1 MKYEKLELF
10 INGQWTQG
18 TSGKAQDVINPA
30 TEELLGQLPHASTAD
45 LDAALAAA
53 DKGFHIWRA
62 TTALNRQTIMN
73 KAADLMEDRK
83 AAIATNISRDM
94 GKPVGEASLEM
105 DFVIGCLRWDAE
117 QGKRAYGRIIP
128 ARIPG
133 QRQMMVREP
142 VGPVAAFVAWNFP
155 ASNVMRKIGNAL
167 GAGCSIIMK
176 ADEETPSAAIA
187 IARCLQ
193 DAGLPD
199 GVLNLVFG
207 VPAEISSYLLDSPVI
222 KKLSFTGSTPVGML
236 LQAQAAKRMIRC
248 TMELG
253 GHAPVMVFDDADIP
267 AAAKLCA
274 ATKFRNAGQV
284 CISPTR
290 FYVQSGVYDE
300 FTERFTKHTEDM
312 IVGEGINEG
321 VQIGPLI
328 GERRL
333 DVMQDFVDDALS
345 HGAKLLTGGERLG
358 NKGYFYKPTVLK
370 DVPEDAKIMTEEPFG
385 PVAPIAAFTNFDDV
399 IARANRLEYG
409 LASYAFTSDGAKAN
423 ALGDQINAG
432 MFGVNHFGIA
442 TPETPFGGVN
452 HSGYGSE
459 GGEEGIAAYQRVKFI
474 SEIGV

>member
-1 MKYEKLELF
+1 MAYEKLELF
-10 INGQWTQG
+10 IDGKWSQG
-18 TSGKAQDVINPA
+18 TSGKSQDVINPA
-30 TEELLGQLPHASTAD
+30 TEEVLGTLPHASTAD
-45 LDAALAAA
+45 LDAALVAA
-53 DKGFHIWRA
+53 DKGFKIWRN
-62 TTALNRQTIMN
+62 TTPIARQVILN
-73 KAADLMEDRK
+73 KAADLMEERK
-83 AAIATNISRDM
+83 PSIAENISREM

-133 QRQMMVREP
+133 QRQMMIKEP

-155 ASNVMRKIGNAL
+155 ASNVMRKLGNAL

-176 ADEETPSAAIA
+176 ADEETPSSAIA
-187 IARCLQ
+187 MARCFQ

-207 VPAEISSYLLDSPVI
+207 VPAEISSYLLDSPII

-253 GHAPVMVFDDADIP
+253 GHAPVMIFNDADI
-267 AAAKLCA
+267 AAAAQMCS

-290 FYVQSGVYDE
+290 FYVQEGVYDE
-300 FTERFTKHTEDM
+300 FAERMAQHAKDVV
-312 IVGEGINEG
+312 VGEGMVEG
-321 VQIGPLI
+321 TQMGPLI

-333 DVMQDFVDDALS
+333 GVMQDLVDDAVS
-345 HGAKLLTGGERLG
+345 HGAELLAGGERLG
-358 NKGYFYKPTVLK
+358 NKGFFYKPTVLK
-370 DVPEDAKIMTEEPFG
+370 GVPEDAKIMNDEPFG
-385 PVAPIAAFTNFDDV
+385 PVAPVASFKDFDEV
-399 IARANRLEYG
+399 IERANKLEYG
-409 LASYAFTSDGAKAN
+409 LASYAFTTDGAKAN
-423 ALGDQINAG
+423 AIGDQINAG
-432 MFGVNHFGIA
+432 MFGVNHFGVA

-452 HSGYGSE
+452 HSGYGTE
-459 GGEEGIAAYQRVKFI
+459 GGEEGITAYQRVKFI

>member
-1 MKYEKLELF
+1 MAYEKLELF
-10 INGQWTQG
+10 IDGKWSQG
-18 TSGKAQDVINPA
+18 TSGKSQDVINPA
-30 TEELLGQLPHASTAD
+30 TEEVLGTLPHASTAD
-45 LDAALAAA
+45 LDAALTAA
-53 DKGFHIWRA
+53 DKGFKIWRN
-62 TTALNRQTIMN
+62 TTPIARQIILD
-73 KAADLMEDRK
+73 KAADLMEERK
-83 AAIATNISRDM
+83 PSIAKNISREM

-117 QGKRAYGRIIP
+117 QGKRAYGRLIP

-133 QRQMMVREP
+133 QRQMMIKEP

-155 ASNVMRKIGNAL
+155 ASNVMRKLGNAL

-176 ADEETPSAAIA
+176 ADEETPSSAIA
-187 IARCLQ
+187 MARCFQ

-207 VPAEISSYLLDSPVI
+207 VPSEISSYLLDSPII

-253 GHAPVMVFDDADIP
+253 GHAPVMIFNDADI
-267 AAAKLCA
+267 AAAAQMCS

-290 FYVQSGVYDE
+290 FYVQEGVYDE
-300 FTERFTKHTEDM
+300 FAERMAQHAKD
-312 IVGEGINEG
+312 IVVAEGITEG
-321 VQIGPLI
+321 AQMGPLI

-333 DVMQDFVDDALS
+333 GVMQDLVDDAVS
-345 HGAKLLTGGERLG
+345 HGAELLAGGERLG
-358 NKGYFYKPTVLK
+358 NKGFFYKPTVLK
-370 DVPEDAKIMTEEPFG
+370 GVPEEAKIMNEEPFG
-385 PVAPIAAFTNFDDV
+385 PVAPVASFKDFDEV
-399 IARANRLEYG
+399 IERANKLEYG
-409 LASYAFTSDGAKAN
+409 LASYAFTTDGAKAN
-423 ALGDQINAG
+423 AIGDQINAG

-452 HSGYGSE
+452 HSGYGTE
-459 GGEEGIAAYQRVKFI
+459 GGEEGITAYQRVKFI

>member
-1 MKYEKLELF
+1 MTYETLELF
-10 INGQWTQG
+10 IDGKWTQG
-18 TSGKAQDVINPA
+18 TSGKTQDVINPA
-30 TEELLGQLPHASTAD
+30 TEAVLGTLPHASNAD

-53 DKGFHIWRA
+53 DKGFQIWRA
-62 TTALNRQTIMN
+62 TSPLARQAIMN
-73 KAADLMEDRK
+73 KAADLMEERK
-83 AAIATNISRDM
+83 AAIALNISRDN

-117 QGKRAYGRIIP
+117 QGKRAYGRLIP

-133 QRQMMVREP
+133 QRQMMIKEP
-142 VGPVAAFVAWNFP
+142 IGPVAAFVAWNFP

-176 ADEETPSAAIA
+176 SDEETPSAAIA
-187 IARCLQ
+187 IARCFQ

-207 VPAEISSYLLDSPVI
+207 VPSEISSYLLDSPII

-253 GHAPVMVFDDADIP
+253 GHAPVMIFDDADI
-267 AAAKLCA
+267 ATAAKLCA

-290 FYVQSGVYDE
+290 FYVQNGVYDE
-300 FTERFTKHTEDM
+300 FAERFTQHTNEM
-312 IVGEGINEG
+312 IVGEGIAEG
-321 VQIGPLI
+321 TQIGPLI

-333 DVMQDFVDDALS
+333 EVMQDLVDDAVS
-345 HGAKLLTGGERLG
+345 HGAELLTGGERLG

-370 DVPEDAKIMTEEPFG
+370 GVSEDAKIMNDEPFG
-385 PVAPIAAFTNFDDV
+385 PVAPIASFNDFDDV
-399 IARANRLEYG
+399 ITRANKLEYG
-409 LASYAFTSDGAKAN
+409 LASYAFTTNGAVA
-423 ALGDQINAG
+423 ATLGDQINAG

-459 GGEEGIAAYQRVKFI
+459 GGEEGITAYQRVKFI

>member
-1 MKYEKLELF
+1 MAYEKLELF
-10 INGQWTQG
+10 IDGKWSQG
-18 TSGKAQDVINPA
+18 TSGKSQDVINPA
-30 TEELLGQLPHASTAD
+30 TEEVLGTLPHASTAD

-53 DKGFHIWRA
+53 DKGFQIWRN
-62 TTALNRQTIMN
+62 TTPIARQVILD
-73 KAADLMEDRK
+73 KAADLMEERK
-83 AAIATNISRDM
+83 PSIAENISREM

-133 QRQMMVREP
+133 QRQMMIKEP

-155 ASNVMRKIGNAL
+155 ASNVMRKLGNAL

-176 ADEETPSAAIA
+176 ADEETPSSAIA
-187 IARCLQ
+187 MARCFQ

-207 VPAEISSYLLDSPVI
+207 VPAEISSYLLDSSII

-253 GHAPVMVFDDADIP
+253 GHAPVMIFNDADIP
-267 AAAKLCA
+267 AAAQMCA

-290 FYVQSGVYDE
+290 FYVQEGVYDE
-300 FTERFTKHTEDM
+300 FAERMATHANDM
-312 IVGEGINEG
+312 TVGNGMDEG
-321 VQIGPLI
+321 VNMGPLI
-328 GERRL
+328 GERRI
-333 DVMQDFVDDALS
+333 DVMQDLVDDAVS
-345 HGAKLLTGGERLG
+345 HGAELLAGGERLG
-358 NKGYFYKPTVLK
+358 NKGFFYKPTVLK
-370 DVPEDAKIMTEEPFG
+370 GVPEDAKIMNDEPFG
-385 PVAPIAAFTNFDDV
+385 PVAPVASFKDFDDV
-399 IARANRLEYG
+399 IKRANKLEYG
-409 LASYAFTSDGAKAN
+409 LAAYAFTTDGAKAN

-452 HSGYGSE
+452 HSGYGTE
-459 GGEEGIAAYQRVKFI
+459 GGEEGITSYQRVKFI

>member
-1 MKYEKLELF
+1 MKYETLELL
-10 INGQWTQG
+10 IDGKWTKG
-18 TSGKAQDVINPA
+18 TSGKSQDVINPS
-30 TEELLGQLPHASTAD
+30 TEEVLGTLPHAATAD
-45 LDAALAAA
+45 LDAALTSA
-53 DKGFHIWRA
+53 DKGFQIWRS
-62 TTALNRQTIMN
+62 TTPLNRQVIMD
-73 KAADLMEDRK
+73 KAADLMEERK
-83 AAIATNISRDM
+83 PQIAVNISRDM
-94 GKPVGEASLEM
+94 GKPVAEASLEM

-117 QGKRAYGRIIP
+117 QGKRAYGRLIP

-133 QRQMMVREP
+133 QRQIMIKEP

-187 IARCLQ
+187 IARCFQ

-207 VPAEISSYLLDSPVI
+207 VPSEISSYLLDSPII

-253 GHAPVMVFDDADIP
+253 GHAPVMIFDDADI
-267 AAAKLCA
+267 AMAAKVCA

-300 FTERFTKHTEDM
+300 FADRMATHAKEM
-312 IVGEGINEG
+312 NVGNGMEEG
-321 VQIGPLI
+321 VNMGPLI
-328 GERRL
+328 GERRI
-333 DVMQDFVDDALS
+333 DVMQDLVDDAVS
-345 HGAKLLTGGERLG
+345 YGAEILTGGERLG
-358 NKGYFYKPTVLK
+358 NKGFFYKPTVLK
-370 DVPEDAKIMTEEPFG
+370 GVPEDAKIMNEEPFG
-385 PVAPIAAFTNFDDV
+385 PVAPVSSFSDFDEAV
-399 IARANRLEYG
+399 ARANKLEYG
-409 LASYAFTSDGAKAN
+409 LASYAFTTDGAKAT

-459 GGEEGIAAYQRVKFI
+459 GGEEGIQSYQRVKFI

>member
-1 MKYEKLELF
+1 MAYETLELF
-10 INGQWTQG
+10 INGKWTTG
-18 TSGKAQDVINPA
+18 TSGKSQNVINPA
-30 TEELLGQLPHASTAD
+30 TEEVLGELPHASTAD

-53 DKGFHIWRA
+53 DSGFQIWRA
-62 TTALNRQTIMN
+62 TSPLNRQSIMD
-73 KAADLMEDRK
+73 KAADLMEERK
-83 AAIATNISRDM
+83 PQIAANISQDM

-117 QGKRAYGRIIP
+117 QGKRSYGRLIP

-133 QRQMMVREP
+133 QRQMMVKEP

-187 IARCLQ
+187 IARCFH

-207 VPAEISSYLLDSPVI
+207 VPSEISSYLLDSPII

-253 GHAPVMVFDDADIP
+253 GHAPVMIFDDADI
-267 AAAKLCA
+267 ATAAKLCA
-274 ATKFRNAGQV
+274 TTKFRNAGQV

-290 FYVQSGVYDE
+290 FYVQDGVYDE
-300 FTERFTKHTEDM
+300 FADRFTTHAKEMNVGNGM
-312 IVGEGINEG
+312 IEG
-321 VQIGPLI
+321 VNMGPLI
-328 GERRL
+328 GERRI
-333 DVMQDFVDDALS
+333 DVMQDLVDDAVS
-345 HGAKLLTGGERLG
+345 HGAELLTGGERLG
-358 NKGYFYKPTVLK
+358 NKGFFYKPTVLK
-370 DVPEDAKIMTEEPFG
+370 GVPEDAKIMTEEPFG
-385 PVAPIAAFTNFDDV
+385 PVAPISSFTDFNEV

-409 LASYAFTSDGAKAN
+409 LASYAFTTSGATAT

-459 GGEEGIAAYQRVKFI
+459 GGEEGIQSYQRVKFI

>member
-1 MKYEKLELF
+1 MTYENLELF
-10 INGQWTQG
+10 INGKWTQG
-18 TSGKAQDVINPA
+18 TSGKKQNVINPA
-30 TEELLGQLPHASTAD
+30 TEEIIGELPHASTAD
-45 LDAALAAA
+45 LDAALDAA
-53 DKGFHIWRA
+53 DKGFQIWRA
-62 TTALNRQTIMN
+62 TSALARQVIMD

-83 AAIATNISRDM
+83 AAIAMNISRDM

-117 QGKRAYGRIIP
+117 QGKRAYGRLIP

-133 QRQMMVREP
+133 QRQMMIKEP
-142 VGPVAAFVAWNFP
+142 IGPVAAFVAWNFP

-187 IARCLQ
+187 ITRCFQ

-207 VPAEISSYLLDSPVI
+207 VPSEISSYLLDSPVI

-253 GHAPVMVFDDADIP
+253 GHAPVMIFDDADI
-267 AAAKLCA
+267 ATAAKVCA

-290 FYVQSGVYDE
+290 FYVQNGVYDE
-300 FTERFTKHTEDM
+300 FAERFAQHAKEMT
-312 IVGEGINEG
+312 VGEGINDG
-321 VQIGPLI
+321 VKVGPLI
-328 GERRL
+328 GARRL
-333 DVMQDFVDDALS
+333 DVMQDFVDDAIS
-345 HGAKLLTGGERLG
+345 CGAKLLTGGERLG
-358 NKGYFYKPTVLK
+358 NKGFFYKPTVLK
-370 DVPEDAKIMTEEPFG
+370 DVPEEAKIMNDEPFG
-385 PVAPIAAFTNFDDV
+385 PVAPVSSFTDFDDV
-399 IARANRLEYG
+399 VARANKLEYG
-409 LASYAFTSDGAKAN
+409 LASYAFTSNGAVAA

-459 GGEEGIAAYQRVKFI
+459 GGEEGITAYQRVKFI

>member
-1 MKYEKLELF
+1 MKYETLELL
-10 INGQWTQG
+10 IDGKWTTG
-18 TSGKAQDVINPA
+18 TSDKSQDVINPA
-30 TEELLGQLPHASTAD
+30 TEEVLGTLPHASSTD

-53 DKGFHIWRA
+53 DKGFQTWRA
-62 TTALNRQTIMN
+62 TSPLARQVIMD
-73 KAADLMEDRK
+73 KAADLMEERK
-83 AAIATNISRDM
+83 AEISLNMSRDN
-94 GKPVGEASLEM
+94 GKPVLQASLEM

-117 QGKRAYGRIIP
+117 QGKRAYGRVIP

-142 VGPVAAFVAWNFP
+142 VGPVAGFVAWNFP

-176 ADEETPSAAIA
+176 ADEETPSSAIA

-193 DAGLPD
+193 DAGLPG

-207 VPAEISSYLLDSPVI
+207 VPAEISSYLLDSPII

-300 FTERFTKHTEDM
+300 FAERFAKHANDLVIGDGTDPATEM
-312 IVGEGINEG
+312 
-321 VQIGPLI
+321 GPLI
-328 GERRL
+328 GERRI
-333 DVMQDFVDDALS
+333 DVMQDMVDDALS
-345 HGAKLLTGGERLG
+345 HGAELLAGGERLG

-370 DVPEDAKIMTEEPFG
+370 GVPEEAKIMNEEPFG
-385 PVAPIAAFTNFDDV
+385 PVAPVSSFTDFDDV
-399 IARANRLEYG
+399 IARANKLEFG
-409 LASYAFTSDGAKAN
+409 LASYAFTTNGDVAN
-423 ALGDQINAG
+423 RLGDQINAG

>member
-1 MKYEKLELF
+1 MAYEKLELF
-10 INGQWTQG
+10 IDGKWSQG
-18 TSGKAQDVINPA
+18 TSGKSQDVINPA
-30 TEELLGQLPHASTAD
+30 TEEVLGTLPHASTAD

-53 DKGFHIWRA
+53 DKGFKIWRN
-62 TTALNRQTIMN
+62 TTPIARQAILN
-73 KAADLMEDRK
+73 KAADLMEERK
-83 AAIATNISRDM
+83 PSIAENISREM

-117 QGKRAYGRIIP
+117 QGKRAYGRLIP

-133 QRQMMVREP
+133 QRQMMIKEP

-155 ASNVMRKIGNAL
+155 ASNVMRKLGNAL

-176 ADEETPSAAIA
+176 ADEETPSSAIA
-187 IARCLQ
+187 MARCFQ

-207 VPAEISSYLLDSPVI
+207 VPAEISSYLLDSPII

-253 GHAPVMVFDDADIP
+253 GHAPVMIFNDADI
-267 AAAKLCA
+267 AAAAQMCS

-290 FYVQSGVYDE
+290 FYVQEGVYDE
-300 FTERFTKHTEDM
+300 FAERMAGHAKDVV
-312 IVGEGINEG
+312 VGEGLKDG
-321 VQIGPLI
+321 VQMGPLI

-333 DVMQDFVDDALS
+333 SVMQDLVDDAVS
-345 HGAKLLTGGERLG
+345 HGAELLAGGERLG
-358 NKGYFYKPTVLK
+358 NKGFFYKPTVLK
-370 DVPEDAKIMTEEPFG
+370 GVSEDAKIMNEEPFG
-385 PVAPIAAFTNFDDV
+385 PVAPIASFKDFDEV
-399 IARANRLEYG
+399 IERANKLEYG
-409 LASYAFTSDGAKAN
+409 LASYAFTTDGAKAN
-423 ALGDQINAG
+423 AIGDQINAG
-432 MFGVNHFGIA
+432 MFGVNHFGVA

-452 HSGYGSE
+452 HSGYGTE
-459 GGEEGIAAYQRVKFI
+459 GGEEGITAYQRVKFI

>member
-1 MKYEKLELF
+1 MKYETLELL
-10 INGQWTQG
+10 IDGKWTNG
-18 TSGKAQDVINPA
+18 TSDKSQDVINPA
-30 TEELLGQLPHASTAD
+30 TEQVLGTLPHASTAD
-45 LDAALAAA
+45 LNAALVAVE
-53 DKGFHIWRA
+53 KGFKTWRA
-62 TTALNRQTIMN
+62 TSPLARQVIMN
-73 KAADLMEDRK
+73 KAADLMEERK
-83 AAIATNISRDM
+83 AAIALNISRDM

-128 ARIPG
+128 SRIPG
-133 QRQMMVREP
+133 QRQMMIKEP

-199 GVLNLVFG
+199 GVLNMVFG
-207 VPAEISSYLLDSPVI
+207 VPAEISSYLLDSPII

-253 GHAPVMVFDDADIP
+253 GHAPVLVFDDADIA

-300 FTERFTKHTEDM
+300 FTERFVKHANEM
-312 IVGEGINEG
+312 VVGEGINDG

-328 GERRL
+328 GARRL
-333 DVMQDFVDDALS
+333 DVMQDFVEDAVS
-345 HGAKLLTGGERLG
+345 CGAELLAGGERLG
-358 NKGYFYKPTVLK
+358 NKGFFYKPTVLK
-370 DVPEDAKIMTEEPFG
+370 DVPEEAKIMTEEPFG
-385 PVAPIAAFTNFDDV
+385 PIAPIASFSDFDQAV
-399 IARANRLEYG
+399 ERANSLEYG
-409 LASYAFTSDGAKAN
+409 LASYAFTTDGAKAT

-452 HSGYGSE
+452 HSGYGTE

>member
-1 MKYEKLELF
+1 MTYEKLELF
-10 INGQWTQG
+10 IDGKWSQG
-18 TSGKAQDVINPA
+18 TSGKSQDVINPA
-30 TEELLGQLPHASTAD
+30 TEEVLGSLPHASNAD

-53 DKGFHIWRA
+53 DAGFTVWRN
-62 TTALNRQTIMN
+62 TTPLARQNILN
-73 KAADLMEDRK
+73 KAADLMEERK
-83 AAIATNISRDM
+83 QSIATNISREM
-94 GKPVGEASLEM
+94 GKPVGEAALEM

-117 QGKRAYGRIIP
+117 QGKRAYGRMIP

-133 QRQMMVREP
+133 QRQMMIKEP

-155 ASNVMRKIGNAL
+155 ASNVMRKLGNAL
-167 GAGCSIIMK
+167 AAGCSIIMK

-187 IARCLQ
+187 MARCFQ

-207 VPAEISSYLLDSPVI
+207 VPAEISSYLLDNPII
-222 KKLSFTGSTPVGML
+222 KKLSFTGSTAVGML
-236 LQAQAAKRMIRC
+236 LQAQAAKRLIRC

-253 GHAPVMVFDDADIP
+253 GHAPVMIFNDADIP
-267 AAAKLCA
+267 AAAQLCA

-290 FYVQSGVYDE
+290 FYVQEGVYDE
-300 FTERFTKHTEDM
+300 FAERMASHAKDM
-312 IVGEGINEG
+312 VVGEGMVEG
-321 VQIGPLI
+321 TQMGPLI

-333 DVMQDFVDDALS
+333 DVMQGLVDDALS
-345 HGAKLLTGGERLG
+345 HGAELMTGGERLG
-358 NKGYFYKPTVLK
+358 NKGFFYKPTVLK
-370 DVPEDAKIMTEEPFG
+370 GVPEDAKIMNEEPFG
-385 PVAPIAAFTNFDDV
+385 PVAPVSAFKEFDEV
-399 IARANRLEYG
+399 VARANKLEYG
-409 LASYAFTSDGAKAN
+409 LAAYAFTKDGAKAN

-459 GGEEGIAAYQRVKFI
+459 GGEEGITAYQRVKFI

>member
-1 MKYEKLELF
+1 MTYEKLELL
-10 INGQWTQG
+10 IDGKWTQG
-18 TSGKAQDVINPA
+18 TSDKSQDVINPA
-30 TEELLGQLPHASTAD
+30 TEEILGTLPHASTAD
-45 LDAALAAA
+45 LDAALVAS
-53 DKGFHIWRA
+53 DKGFQIWRA
-62 TTALNRQTIMN
+62 TSPLARQVLMN

-83 AAIATNISRDM
+83 AAIAVNISRDM
-94 GKPVGEASLEM
+94 GKPAGEASLEM

-133 QRQMMVREP
+133 QRQMMIKEP

-187 IARCLQ
+187 IARCFQ

-207 VPAEISSYLLDSPVI
+207 VPAEISSYLLDSPII

-253 GHAPVMVFDDADIP
+253 GHAPVMIFDDADI
-267 AAAKLCA
+267 ATAAKMCA

-290 FYVQSGVYDE
+290 FYVQKGVYDE
-300 FTERFTKHTEDM
+300 FSERFTQFAQEM
-312 IVGEGINEG
+312 VVGEGINDG

-328 GERRL
+328 GARRL
-333 DVMQDFVDDALS
+333 DVMQDLVDDAVG
-345 HGAKLLTGGERLG
+345 HGAELLTGGERLG
-358 NKGYFYKPTVLK
+358 NKGFFYKPTVLK
-370 DVPEDAKIMTEEPFG
+370 DVPEEAKIMTEEPFG
-385 PVAPIAAFTNFDDV
+385 PIAPMSSFTDFDEV
-399 IARANRLEYG
+399 IARANKLEYG
-409 LASYAFTSDGAKAN
+409 LASYAFTTNGDVAN
-423 ALGDQINAG
+423 RLGDQINAG

-459 GGEEGIAAYQRVKFI
+459 GGEEGIAAYLRVKFI